1 MLTRTVYLGTRTPPH
16 LTALAGLCGR
26 CGTQSQFVEKAKKP
40 TYLGYDQQQLTEIIL
55 GCSMNCDSGMDLM
68 ARAAGSLDERS
79 WTHSPSVRMDVSV
92 PFHSKYGFRL
102 SRGWT

>member
-1 MLTRTVYLGTRTPPH
+1 
-16 LTALAGLCGR
+16 LCGR

-68 ARAAGSLDERS
+68 ARAAGSLDERP